1 KHLVDAADV
10 SASPTLA
17 HSRQALIAS
26 AQNGHPNSVL
36 EYMHA
41 NQHNPKNANFH
52 LMPAR
57 DYSRIGFWDGAI
69 DENTKAVA
77 INPKEAA
84 YVYARANANYRKG
97 EWTAAS
103 IDFDRAAELDPKIEN
118 IDYLRGY
125 AHRAAGDFEKAR
137 EILEKFIAAHPDH
150 VDALSS
156 LGYVAIEQGR
166 LDDAK
171 ARLKRPR
178 RWSP

>member
-1 KHLVDAADV
+1 
-10 SASPTLA
+10 
-17 HSRQALIAS
+17 
-26 AQNGHPNSVL
+26 
-36 EYMHA
+36 
-41 NQHNPKNANFH
+41 
-52 LMPAR
+52 
-57 DYSRIGFWDGAI
+57 
-69 DENTKAVA
+69 

-137 EILEKFIAAHPDH
+137 EILKKFTAAHPDH
-150 VDALSS
+150 VDALSI
-156 LGYVAIEQGR
+156 LAYVATEKGR